1 VRPQK
6 RSLTEHRC
14 PLPRKCPLL
23 PGETVADTVATTPK
37 AGHRGAPPRALKPG
51 ALRLFR
57 QVHKQQPWHRTEF
70 DIALR
75 RAERKAELEPL
86 LGGLRHPYIAESGLL
101 RGNRFPCQMS
111 WLLVVGRIARRC
123 LPASSMPT
131 SRPCSE
137 LWSHPKT
144 QLVAGACPKAR
155 NGSNTVA
162 AGAETKRPDT
172 TEVASNLRVAPP
184 GLEPG
189 LS

>member
-1 VRPQK
+1 MRPQK

-86 LGGLRHPYIAESGLL
+86 LGGLRHPYRREWATERKSLPLPDVMAVGGWKDSQTLL
-101 RGNRFPCQMS
+101 TC
-111 WLLVVGRIARRC
+111 
-123 LPASSMPT
+123 
-131 SRPCSE
+131 
-137 LWSHPKT
+137 
-144 QLVAGACPKAR
+144 
-155 NGSNTVA
+155 
-162 AGAETKRPDT
+162 
-172 TEVASNLRVAPP
+172 
-184 GLEPG
+184 
-189 LS
+189 